1 MRCPYCSS
9 LENKVVDSRMGKEGE
24 SIRRRR
30 ECLKCE
36 GRFTTYERVEEVL
49 PSVIKKDGRREPFD
63 RLKILNGLK
72 KACEKR
78 PISMEML
85 ERTVEEIEKT
95 LQEKGLKEIPSTMVG
110 EEVMERLHKLDEVA
124 YVRFASV
131 YRSFRD
137 INEFMSELKD
147 ILSNKDKEMKDVKDV
162 VTEKPQKAEEKKQ
175 KPEKLLLPLDSR
187 TPFQTLCPTPS
198 LI

>member
-1 MRCPYCSS
+1 
-9 LENKVVDSRMGKEGE
+9 MGKEGD

-78 PISMEML
+78 PISTEML
-85 ERTVEEIEKT
+85 EKTVEEIEKS
-95 LQEKGLKEIPSTMVG
+95 LQEKGLKEIPSTVIG
-110 EEVMERLHKLDEVA
+110 EEVMERLRKLDEVA

-147 ILSNKDKEMKDVKDV
+147 ILSNKEMKAVKET
-162 VTEKPQKAEEKKQ
+162 TEKPQKPEDKSP
-175 KPEKLLLPLDSR
+175 KPEKLSLPLD
-187 TPFQTLCPTPS
+187 T
-198 LI
+198 

>member
-9 LENKVVDSRMGKEGE
+9 IDNKVVDSRMGKEGD

-78 PISMEML
+78 PISTEML
-85 ERTVEEIEKT
+85 EKTVEEIEKS
-95 LQEKGLKEIPSTMVG
+95 LQEKGLKEIPSTVIG

-147 ILSNKDKEMKDVKDV
+147 ILSNKEMKAVKET
-162 VTEKPQKAEEKKQ
+162 TEKPQKPEDKSP
-175 KPEKLLLPLDSR
+175 KPEKLSLPLD
-187 TPFQTLCPTPS
+187 T
-198 LI
+198 

>member
-1 MRCPYCSS
+1 
-9 LENKVVDSRMGKEGE
+9 MGKEGD

-36 GRFTTYERVEEVL
+36 GRFTTYERIEEVL

-78 PISMEML
+78 PISTEML
-85 ERTVEEIEKT
+85 EKTVEEIEKS
-95 LQEKGLKEIPSTMVG
+95 LQEKGLKEIPSTVIG

-147 ILSNKDKEMKDVKDV
+147 ILSNKEMKAVKET
-162 VTEKPQKAEEKKQ
+162 TEKPQKPEEKSP
-175 KPEKLLLPLDSR
+175 KPEKLSLPLD
-187 TPFQTLCPTPS
+187 T
-198 LI
+198 

>member
-9 LENKVVDSRMGKEGE
+9 LDNKVVDSRMGKEGE

-63 RLKILNGLK
+63 RMKILTGLK

-85 ERTVEEIEKT
+85 ERTVDEIEKS
-95 LQEKGLKEIPSTMVG
+95 LQEKGLKEIPSTVVG

-137 INEFMSELKD
+137 INEFMNELKD
-147 ILSNKDKEMKDVKDV
+147 ILSNKETKAPTDGSP
-162 VTEKPQKAEEKKQ
+162 EKSQKPEEIKQ
-175 KPEKLLLPLDSR
+175 KPEKLPLPLDS
-187 TPFQTLCPTPS
+187 
-198 LI
+198 